1 MSLKPYLNQDF
12 ANLKTK
18 CLKSQQLFE
27 DETFPANTRSVSRN
41 GKPIGKGRISWK
53 RASEIDQEAEF
64 IVESITPNDL
74 DQGQIGDCWLI
85 SGLAAVATVPE
96 YVSIAVPNDQSFNQ
110 SDYAGI
116 FHFR

>member
-1 MSLKPYLNQDF
+1 MAFKSYWNQDF
-12 ANLKTK
+12 FSLKSK
-18 CLKSQQLFE
+18 CLSSKRLFN
-27 DETFPANTRSVSRN
+27 DESFPPNETSLSRS
-41 GKPIGKGRISWK
+41 GKKLSKEKIIWK
-53 RASEIDQEAEF
+53 RASELDNPQF
-64 IVESITPNDL
+64 VVNNITPNDL